1 MSPKILLEKNKE
13 RENRRSEEKE
23 KKKVMAALL
32 VFMLTSLE
40 IFLKEKDCLRG
51 EAYFG
56 CKKSSS
62 NIYKFFLPLRLTE
75 L

>member
-23 KKKVMAALL
+23 KNVMAALQ

-40 IFLKEKDCLRG
+40 VFEIKRLFAGRG
-51 EAYFG
+51 LFWLQ
-56 CKKSSS
+56 K
-62 NIYKFFLPLRLTE
+62 I
-75 L
+75 

>member
-23 KKKVMAALL
+23 KNVTAALQ

-40 IFLKEKDCLRG
+40 VFEIKRLFARRG
-51 EAYFG
+51 LFW
-56 CKKSSS
+56 
-62 NIYKFFLPLRLTE
+62 L
-75 L
+75 